1 MNYSKNW
8 GSRKAVISPSH
19 VPYLRDL
26 AEQTG
31 INSLSEIVNYLI
43 ADYRKQQNTNTETNT
58 SNLPTTEVDTSSV
71 DNDDFGLGDLIN

>member
-8 GSRKAVISPSH
+8 SSRKAVISPSH
-19 VPYLRDL
+19 VPYLKDL

-43 ADYRKQQNTNTETNT
+43 ADYRKQQNTNAETNTNT
-58 SNLPTTEVDTSSV
+58 SNLSDTDDTSSD
-71 DNDDFGLGDLIN
+71 DNDDFGLGDLI